1 MGGAHRISGWHPHSR
16 IVGIGSAFGWFG
28 NLERLGPG
36 DHSMTGRELRFE
48 ALEHGR
54 DYNDDTPQAIRVID
68 PQGRSAIYRPIMEGG
83 K

>member
-1 MGGAHRISGWHPHSR
+1 
-16 IVGIGSAFGWFG
+16 
-28 NLERLGPG
+28 
-36 DHSMTGRELRFE
+36 MTGRELRFE